1 MSTKAVIFDLDDTL
15 ISEFEYVKSG
25 YRAVAGVIN
34 DKKAVNKSS
43 DSIYTELLELF
54 NEDHKNVFN
63 RFLRNNGLSD
73 EKDSVMELVKAYREH
88 IPDIRYYED
97 VLPALKSLKDMG
109 MITGILSDGY
119 SVTQRRKIGAV
130 GAENDFDIIILTD
143 ELGKDAWKP
152 SPEGFRMIEEKYGLR
167 PGEIL
172 YVGDNPKKDFYL
184 SKTAGIKTARIKRE
198 TGVYNNESYYEG
210 IKEDFSI
217 GSLTDIPGIIEE

>member
-34 DKKAVNKSS
+34 DKKAVNKRS